1 MDKIIMRNMKFFGYH
16 GVYSQEQSEGQNFIV
31 DVEMYMDLRKPGNT
45 DRLEDTIDY
54 SQVFNLIKV
63 ISANNKFQL
72 VERFADVIAREIL
85 SKHEEVDGV
94 RVCVKKPEAPINGE
108 FDWVGVEIE
117 RTRKDL

>member
-1 MDKIIMRNMKFFGYH
+1 MDKIIMKNMKFFGYH
-16 GVYSQEQSEGQNFIV
+16 GVYSLEQSEGQNFLV
-31 DVEMYMDLRKPGNT
+31 DVEMYMDLKKPGST

-54 SQVFNLIKV
+54 SRVFNMIKD

-72 VERFADVIAREIL
+72 VERFANVIAREIL
-85 SKHEEVDGV
+85 SKYEDVDRV

-117 RTRKDL
+117 RSRKDL